1 MIEDLLLPL
10 LERALDVVG
19 IEGVSAMVLFA
30 LLLVA
35 TWAHRAAK
43 WGSRVAGASS
53 TATHDLKVT
62 AVILAA
68 LLLLGV
74 ASIDVERSMQ
84 LFEIAT
90 REILAGLS
98 GLLPVVAGW

>member
-1 MIEDLLLPL
+1 MIEDLLLPILDGL
-10 LERALDVVG
+10 LDTIGV
-19 IEGVSAMVLFA
+19 EGVSAMVLFA

-43 WGSRVAGASS
+43 WGGRVAGASS

-68 LLLLGV
+68 LLLLGI

-84 LFEIAT
+84 LASVAT
-90 REILAGLS
+90 RELGSVAS
-98 GLLPVVAGW
+98 EWLPIVVAG